1 MEIAV
6 NGVDGVGK
14 STFINAALFHFERA
28 EIRVSV
34 IDLPYFRRTH
44 GFSWI
49 SPYLAACGEW
59 VETRSRFL
67 FATFMVSMAMLFL
80 FARWRTQ
87 RAQQV
92 VIVEHHPRI
101 AMIPYALLYGG
112 RFGLLLASA
121 VRTFWPKPDYLIL
134 LTADPRE
141 SRRRVVSRGRRMQWR
156 QSAERLLLLQQQHML
171 EAVKEL
177 PRNCIGVNISASKL
191 LESLKAAKLL

>member
-1 MEIAV
+1 M

-14 STFINAALFHFERA
+14 STFINAVLFHFERA
-28 EIRVSV
+28 EVQVSV

-44 GFSWI
+44 GFGRI

-59 VETRSRFL
+59 IETRSRFL